1 MGFLWPAALWGL
13 VLVAGLA
20 AGVVWLRR
28 RPVPRTWKYPWA
40 AELGNLPHR
49 QNRLAS
55 LLYLGA
61 LAAVVVGAARPVA
74 AVRLPVRGAA
84 VVLSIDVS
92 GSMRS
97 QDMLPNRLEAAK
109 EAARAF
115 LRGLSSGT
123 AVGLVAFAGTA
134 ELLHPPTRDHARVR
148 RTLEDLSFRP
158 RTAIGEGL
166 LEAVAA
172 LPGRVRRLGPGFQ
185 LDVSAPP
192 GAVVL
197 LSDGRSNTGVD
208 PLEAAEVAR
217 QQRVVV
223 YTVGIGDPA
232 PRDPVWTIGGPL
244 DEETLKE
251 IARRTGGEYFHAA
264 DSAGLS
270 KVYRQLAYRVSWQK
284 RREELS
290 GLAALLAAVALAAS
304 WWVAS
309 RAYRVF

>member
-1 MGFLWPAALWGL
+1 MEFLWPAALWGL
-13 VLVAGLA
+13 ALVAGQA
-20 AGVVWLRR
+20 AGVVWLSRR
-28 RPVPRTWKYPWA
+28 RVPRAWKHPWA
-40 AELGNLPHR
+40 AEAEGLPHR
-49 QNRLAS
+49 QRHVAS

-61 LAAVVVGAARPVA
+61 LATVVVGTARPVA
-74 AVRLPVRGAA
+74 AVRLPVRDAA

-97 QDMLPNRLEAAK
+97 QDLLPNRLEAAK

-115 LRGLSSGT
+115 LRGLSPGT
-123 AVGLVAFAGTA
+123 SVGLVAFAGTA
-134 ELLHPPTRDHARVR
+134 ELLHPPTRDHARVL
-148 RTLEDLSFRP
+148 RTLDDLSFRP

-172 LPGRVRRLGPGFQ
+172 LPGRMRRPGSGFQ
-185 LDVSAPP
+185 LDASAPP
-192 GAVVL
+192 GTVVL

-217 QQRVVV
+217 QQKVVV

-251 IARRTGGEYFHAA
+251 IARRTGGEYFHAT

-270 KVYRQLAYRVSWQK
+270 KVYRQLAYRVSWQT

-290 GLAALLAAVALAAS
+290 GLAALVAAVALVAS
-304 WWVAS
+304 WWAGS
-309 RAYRVF
+309 HAYRVL